1 MALDYNAA
9 VDYNSIYLYDG
20 TGGGYLRTTIRRRT
34 LDIDVSDEVTGGI
47 DQSAESGTI
56 GAAVRIGQ
64 VPELT
69 RKGRI

>member
-1 MALDYNAA
+1 MALDYNTA
-9 VDYNSIYLYDG
+9 VDYNSVYLYNG

-34 LDIDVSDEVTGGI
+34 LDIDVSDEVNGGI
-47 DQSAESGTI
+47 DRVAESGTI
-56 GAAVRIGQ
+56 GAVLRVGQ